1 MGSKNKTS
9 SGSSNSGS
17 SNNNNNNNVVI
28 APKKETKKATETVKK
43 KVKFQTDA
51 KGNTYTIKDGKK
63 NYMYG
68 GQVSAAT
75 NEYLESIKEA
85 KKTSQNPDGS
95 WNYMLTSK
103 GWAMKYGSY
112 TKGQAQEG
120 TAMGTGNTASMM
132 GSVPISK
139 EMFERQ
145 KKVKA
150 IALMGA
156 SLINPTNIAS
166 TAMRMEAARGYGATY
181 GDYLKSFKAKQNT
194 TFDVSSLNNEGV
206 ANTGMGE
213 VDTVMNTSGNKKKS
227 KTSKDTTKYFAG
239 TGMDESTTKRTF
251 LI

>member
-17 SNNNNNNNVVI
+17 SSNNNNNVVI
-28 APKKETKKATETVKK
+28 APKKDTNKAYKAVTKKVGFKK
-43 KVKFQTDA
+43 DDR
-51 KGNTYTIKDGKK
+51 GNPYTIKDGKK

-68 GQVSAAT
+68 GQVSKAT
-75 NEYLESIKEA
+75 NEYLVSIGEA
-85 KKTSQNPDGS
+85 KKTGGGG
-95 WNYMLTSK
+95 YMLTSK

-112 TKGQAQEG
+112 TKGQTQEG

-132 GSVPISK
+132 GSVPIS
-139 EMFERQ
+139 EQMFERQ
-145 KKVKA
+145 KKIKA
-150 IALMGA
+150 VALGA
-156 SLINPTNIAS
+156 MSIMAGPIVGSPL
-166 TAMRMEAARGYGATY
+166 RMMAAKELTKQY
-181 GDYLKSFKAKQNT
+181 GDYQKSFKANLNT
-194 TFDVSSLNNEGV
+194 TFDVSSLTNEGV

-239 TGMDESTTKRTF
+239 TGMDESTNKRTF

>member
-9 SGSSNSGS
+9 SGSNNSGSS
-17 SNNNNNNNVVI
+17 SNNNNNNVYV

-51 KGNTYTIKDGKK
+51 SGNTYTMKDGKK

-68 GQVSAAT
+68 GQVSKAT
-75 NEYLESIKEA
+75 NEYLVSIGEA
-85 KKTSQNPDGS
+85 KKTSGGG
-95 WNYMLTSK
+95 YMLTSK

-112 TKGQAQEG
+112 TAGQAQEG

-139 EMFERQ
+139 EMFEQQ
-145 KKVKA
+145 KKIKA
-150 IALMGA
+150 IALGGMSIMAGPIVG
-156 SLINPTNIAS
+156 SPL
-166 TAMRMEAARGYGATY
+166 RMMAGKELTKQYS
-181 GDYLKSFKAKQNT
+181 DYQKSFKANLNT

-206 ANTGMGE
+206 ANSAMGE
-213 VDTVMNTSGNKKKS
+213 VETVMNTSSNKKKS

-239 TGMDESTTKRTF
+239 TGMDESTNKRTF
-251 LI
+251 YT

>member
-9 SGSSNSGS
+9 SGSSNSGSS

-28 APKKETKKATETVKK
+28 APKKETKKAVETVKK

-51 KGNTYTIKDGKK
+51 SGNTYTMKDGKK

-75 NEYLESIKEA
+75 NKYLESIKEA

-132 GSVPISK
+132 GSVPIS
-139 EMFERQ
+139 EQMFERQ
-145 KKVKA
+145 KKIKA
-150 IALMGA
+150 VALGGM
-156 SLINPTNIAS
+156 SLMVGPILGSPL
-166 TAMRMEAARGYGATY
+166 RMMAGKELTKEY
-181 GDYLKSFKAKQNT
+181 GDYQKSFKANLNT
-194 TFDVSSLNNEGV
+194 TFDVSSLTNEGV

-213 VDTVMNTSGNKKKS
+213 VDTVMNTSNNKKKS